1 MAAAAPILCINSGS
15 SSLRFA
21 LYRMETHPEE
31 VIARGAVEELGGAD
45 SRIWL
50 QTGARVVRARAGL
63 VLDHHGVIGAMLDP
77 PRGLR

>member
-31 VIARGAVEELGGAD
+31 VIARGAVGG
-45 SRIWL
+45 SR
-50 QTGARVVRARAGL
+50 RRR
-63 VLDHHGVIGAMLDP
+63 
-77 PRGLR
+77 